1 MLNIKP
7 TSTPKPEA
15 LPALMTKAEIASEL
29 RRSPGAV
36 DQLRARDN
44 TFPKPLREGDHRRG
58 RIYFVRAEF
67 MAYLSRRLESRGE
80 AA

>member
-1 MLNIKP
+1 MHNIKP
-7 TSTPKPEA
+7 APTQTSEA
-15 LPALMTKAEIASEL
+15 LPALMTKAEIAAEL

-67 MAYLSRRLESRGE
+67 MAYLNRRLESREE